1 MNANVKAVGEQIIG
15 LYHEQRVALE
25 TLTARELVELE
36 HEMEHLRN
44 HPTFSIRTASEI
56 VRTAAK
62 MSREAKID
70 GQHSTF
76 NIQHSTTNTQ

>member
-1 MNANVKAVGEQIIG
+1 MNANVTAVGEQIIG
-15 LYHEQRVALE
+15 LYQEQRVALE

-44 HPTFSIRTASEI
+44 HPTFSIRTGAEI

-62 MSREAKID
+62 MNREAKID
-70 GQHSTF
+70 GQPATF
-76 NIQHSTTNTQ
+76 NIQHSTPNTQ